1 MKFLKLAAGIA
12 LGLTIGTSAFAQEY
26 PAKPIELIV
35 PFGPGGGTDVAA
47 RSIAI
52 FMEKHLGKGTSIAVI
67 NTPGAGGVIGWT
79 NLAKAT
85 PDGYTIGMVTPPN
98 FVAQTVA
105 GNAKYKLD
113 DFQLIGNI
121 VLDPGVLV
129 VRKDS
134 KYQTLE
140 ELVKTSQAAKG
151 AVVIGTSGAAGSS
164 EHIGLLNFNRIAKP
178 SFTPAFFGDTASVR
192 QAILG
197 GHIPAATMNL
207 SEITQL
213 IRSGDLRLLGVMS
226 SERSPYLPDAKTF
239 AEQGY
244 DLVVTASRGLAA
256 PAGVPADIIEK
267 LQNAMQAAMED
278 PAYQE
283 AARKAEIPL
292 AFLNAA
298 EYDKLLAKMEGDLVE
313 TWKVTPWR

>member
-1 MKFLKLAAGIA
+1 MTLHNLAASIA
-12 LGLTIGTSAFAQEY
+12 LALAIGTPAIAQEY

-52 FMEKHLGKGTSIAVI
+52 FMEKHLGKSASIAVI

-79 NLAKAT
+79 NLANAK

-105 GNAKYKLD
+105 GNAKYELE

-129 VRKDS
+129 VGKDS
-134 KYQTLE
+134 AYKSLE
-140 ELVKTSQAAKG
+140 DLVQVSKSDNG
-151 AVVIGTSGAAGSS
+151 ATVIGTSGAAGSS
-164 EHIGLLNFNRIAKP
+164 EHIGLLNLNRIAKT

-207 SEITQL
+207 SEVSQL

-226 SERSPYLPDAKTF
+226 SERSPHLPDGPTF
-239 AEQGY
+239 TEQGY

-256 PAGVPADIIEK
+256 PAGVPADIIER

-278 PAYQE
+278 PGYQD
-283 AARKAEIPL
+283 AAQKAEIPL
-292 AFLNAA
+292 SFLNATD
-298 EYDKLLAKMEGDLVE
+298 YDQLLEKMEGDLAE
-313 TWKVTPWR
+313 TWKATPWR

>member
-1 MKFLKLAAGIA
+1 MKLRTLTASIA
-12 LGLTIGTSAFAQEY
+12 LSVSIGI
-26 PAKPIELIV
+26 PAWAEFPEKPIELIV

-52 FMEKHLGKGTSIAVI
+52 FMEKHLGDGTSIAVI

-79 NLAKAT
+79 KLANAK

-98 FVAQTVA
+98 FVAQTIA
-105 GNAKYKLD
+105 GNAKYELG

-134 KYQTLE
+134 PYQTLADI
-140 ELVKTSQAAKG
+140 VNASRAAEGK
-151 AVVIGTSGAAGSS
+151 VVIGTSGAAGSS
-164 EHIGLLNFNRIAKP
+164 EHIGLLNFNRIAETT
-178 SFTPAFFGDTASVR
+178 FTPAFFGDTAALR

-197 GHIPAATMNL
+197 GHIPAGTPNL
-207 SEITQL
+207 SEVVQL
-213 IRSGDLRLLGVMS
+213 IRSGDLRLLGVMA
-226 SERSPYLPDAKTF
+226 SERSAYLPDAPTF
-239 AEQGY
+239 AEQGF

-256 PAGVPADIIEK
+256 PAGVPTDVIEK
-267 LQNAMQAAMED
+267 LEGAMQAAMQD
-278 PAYQE
+278 PAYRE
-283 AARKAEIPL
+283 TAAKAEIPL
-292 AFLNAA
+292 SFLDAGQYG
-298 EYDKLLAKMEGDLVE
+298 ELLKKMESDLVA

>member
-1 MKFLKLAAGIA
+1 MTLHNLAASIA
-12 LGLTIGTSAFAQEY
+12 LALAIGTPAIAQEY

-52 FMEKHLGKGTSIAVI
+52 FMEKHLGKGASIAVI

-79 NLAKAT
+79 NLANAK

-105 GNAKYKLD
+105 GNAKYELE

-129 VRKDS
+129 VGKDS
-134 KYQTLE
+134 AYKSLE
-140 ELVKTSQAAKG
+140 DLVQVSKSDNG
-151 AVVIGTSGAAGSS
+151 ATVIGTSGAAGSS
-164 EHIGLLNFNRIAKP
+164 EHIGLLNLNRIAKT

-207 SEITQL
+207 SEVSQL

-226 SERSPYLPDAKTF
+226 SERSPHLPDGPTF
-239 AEQGY
+239 TEQGY

-256 PAGVPADIIEK
+256 PAGVPADIIER

-278 PAYQE
+278 PGYQD
-283 AARKAEIPL
+283 AAQKAEIPL
-292 AFLNAA
+292 SFLNATD
-298 EYDKLLAKMEGDLVE
+298 YDKLLEKMEGDLAE
-313 TWKVTPWR
+313 TWKATPWR

>member
-1 MKFLKLAAGIA
+1 MTSLKLVAGIA
-12 LGLTIGTSAFAQEY
+12 LSLAVSTPAFAQDF

-52 FMEKHLGKGTSIAVI
+52 FMEKHLGNGASIAVI

-79 NLAKAT
+79 NLANAA

-105 GNAKYKLD
+105 GNAKYKLE

-134 KYQTLE
+134 QYENLE
-140 ELVKTSQAAKG
+140 ELVQASKSAK
-151 AVVIGTSGAAGSS
+151 VVIGTSGAAGSS
-164 EHIGLLNFNRIAKP
+164 EHIGLLNFNRIAET

-197 GHIPAATMNL
+197 GHIPAATLNL
-207 SEITQL
+207 SEVTQL
-213 IRSGDLRLLGVMS
+213 IRSGDLKLLGVMS
-226 SERSPYLPDAKTF
+226 SERSPYLPDAPTF

-256 PAGVPADIIEK
+256 PDGVPADIIEK
-267 LQNAMQAAMED
+267 LQTAMQAAMED
-278 PAYQE
+278 PAYQD
-283 AARKAEIPL
+283 AAQKAEIPL
-292 AFLNAA
+292 SFLNAA
-298 EYDKLLAKMEGDLVE
+298 DYGELLAKMEGDLVQ

>member
-1 MKFLKLAAGIA
+1 MTFMTLARGIA
-12 LGLTIGTSAFAQEY
+12 LSLAISSPALAEF
-26 PAKPIELIV
+26 PAKPIEMIV
-35 PFGPGGGTDVAA
+35 PFAPGGGTDVAA
-47 RSIAI
+47 RSVAV
-52 FMEKHLGKGTSIAVI
+52 FMEKHLGDGTSIAVI

-79 NLAKAT
+79 KLANAKA
-85 PDGYTIGMVTPPN
+85 DGYTIGMVTPPN
-98 FVAQTVA
+98 FVAQTIA

-129 VRKDS
+129 VKGDS
-134 KYQTLE
+134 QYQSLE
-140 ELVKTSQAAKG
+140 ALVEASKAAKD
-151 AVVIGTSGAAGSS
+151 AIVIGTSGTAGSS
-164 EHIGLLNFNRIAKP
+164 DHIGLLNLNRIAGISLK
-178 SFTPAFFGDTASVR
+178 PAFFGDTAAVR

-197 GHIPAATMNL
+197 GHVPVAAINL
-207 SEITQL
+207 SEAVQS

-226 SERSPYLPDAKTF
+226 SERSPYLPEAPTF

-256 PAGVPADIIEK
+256 PAGVPTDIIEK
-267 LQNAMQAAMED
+267 LQNAMQAAMQD

-283 AARKAEIPL
+283 AAQKAEIPL
-292 AFLNAA
+292 SFLNAA
-298 EYDKLLAKMEGDLVE
+298 DYAELLKKMEADLNE

>member
-1 MKFLKLAAGIA
+1 MNFFKLAAGIA
-12 LGLTIGTSAFAQEY
+12 LGLAITTPATAQDY

-52 FMEKHLGKGTSIAVI
+52 FMEKHLGNGASIAVI

-79 NLAKAT
+79 NLANAA

-113 DFQLIGNI
+113 SFQLIGNI

-134 KYQTLE
+134 QYETLE
-140 ELVKTSQAAKG
+140 QLVQASKAAKG

-164 EHIGLLNFNRIAKP
+164 EHIGLLNFNRIAET

-207 SEITQL
+207 SEVTQL

-226 SERSPYLPDAKTF
+226 SERSPYLPDGQTF

-256 PAGVPADIIEK
+256 PAGVPAEIIEK

-278 PAYQE
+278 PAYQQ
-283 AARKAEIPL
+283 AAEKAEIPL
-292 AFLNAA
+292 SFLNAA
-298 EYDKLLAKMEGDLVE
+298 DYDKLLEKMEGDLVE

>member
-1 MKFLKLAAGIA
+1 MKLVTLAASLA
-12 LGLTIGTSAFAQEY
+12 LALTASAPALAQY

-52 FMEKHLGKGTSIAVI
+52 FLERYLGDGTSIAVI

-79 NLAKAT
+79 NLANAE

-105 GNAKYKLD
+105 GNAQYTLD

-129 VRKDS
+129 VNKNS
-134 KYQTLE
+134 QYETLE
-140 ELVKTSQAAKG
+140 DLMVASREAQG

-164 EHIGLLNFNRIAKP
+164 EHIGLLNLNRIAET

-207 SEITQL
+207 SEVLTL
-213 IRSGDLRLLGVMS
+213 IRSGDLKLLGVMS
-226 SERSPYLPDAKTF
+226 SERSPYLPEGLTF

-244 DLVVTASRGLAA
+244 DLIVTASRGLAA

-267 LQNAMQAAMED
+267 LQEALQASMED
-278 PAYQE
+278 PAYLETAQE
-283 AARKAEIPL
+283 AEIPL
-292 AFLNAA
+292 SFLNAEDYSA
-298 EYDKLLAKMEGDLVE
+298 LLDIMKSDLEE
-313 TWKVTPWR
+313 TWEVTPWL

>member
-1 MKFLKLAAGIA
+1 MKVLKLVASIVFGLAIA
-12 LGLTIGTSAFAQEY
+12 TPTFGQEY

-52 FMEKHLGKGTSIAVI
+52 FMERHLGNGASIAVI

-79 NLAKAT
+79 NLANAVS
-85 PDGYTIGMVTPPN
+85 DGYTIGMITPPN

-129 VRKDS
+129 VKKDS
-134 KYQTLE
+134 QYKTLE
-140 ELVKTSQAAKG
+140 ELVTASKAAKG

-164 EHIGLLNFNRIAKP
+164 EHIGLLNLNRIAGT

-207 SEITQL
+207 SEVTQL

-226 SERSPYLPDAKTF
+226 SERSSYLPDAPTF

-256 PAGVPADIIEK
+256 PAGVPAEIIEK
-267 LQNAMQAAMED
+267 LQNALQAAMQD

-283 AARKAEIPL
+283 AAEKAEIPL
-292 AFLNAA
+292 SFLNAG
-298 EYDKLLAKMEGDLVE
+298 EYGELLKKMEGDLVE